1 MENIY
6 LDTHTVIWLYNNELH
21 KFPVKTLELID
32 NNNLFIS
39 PMVVLELEY
48 LYEIK
53 RLNEHATILT
63 ETLNQEINLQMCKFP
78 FILVITEA
86 LKQSWTRDPFDRI
99 IVAHSAINQS
109 LLISKDTLI
118 HENYEKVF
126 WF

>member
-63 ETLNQEINLQMCKFP
+63 ETLHHEINLQMCKFP
-78 FILVITEA
+78 FISVITEA